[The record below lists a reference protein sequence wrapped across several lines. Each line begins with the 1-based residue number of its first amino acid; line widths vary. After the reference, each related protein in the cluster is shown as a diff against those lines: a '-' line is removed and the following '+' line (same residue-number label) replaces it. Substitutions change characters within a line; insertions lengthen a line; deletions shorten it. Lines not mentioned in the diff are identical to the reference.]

1 MIMIMVSIE
10 VLWLSRLQFVLSTR
24 RRALEPKKCVI
35 TFIFSSFWTPF
46 SKQCWSVYQMFPGC
60 VVVLYLTATL
70 SIGLCIRCVNT
81 ERYLVHL
88 HT

>member
-1 MIMIMVSIE
+1 
-10 VLWLSRLQFVLSTR
+10 
-24 RRALEPKKCVI
+24 
-35 TFIFSSFWTPF
+35 
-46 SKQCWSVYQMFPGC
+46 MFPGC

-88 HT
+88 HTCNTTLPGFNDYTRYIAFRPYMGQSS